1 MTVEGP
7 HDALAPP
14 GRTRRK
20 GLALHWWILIG
31 LLVGASAGLIAS
43 NVLPTAPDGKP
54 HAGLVWFTTNI
65 AKPIGKIFLRLIFM
79 VVIPLVFC
87 AIAGGVAGL
96 GELRRLGRVGG
107 LSLLYT
113 VILST
118 ISVLLA
124 IGLMNTIK
132 PGKQLSAA
140 KQSEL
145 RERFASEAGKHVAN
159 AQKSKT
165 AADALLDI
173 IPANPLQEMVG
184 ALDGSSPGGGM
195 LAVMFFALV
204 FGAALLA
211 GGQKAAPVLALM
223 EGIFDACMRIIGF
236 AMVLAPVGV
245 AALMFAM
252 TAELGLDILRV
263 LLAFFLTGLLGLS
276 LHFFGVYSLFL
287 ALVARMNPLTFFA
300 RISEVIVTA
309 LGTSSSNATLPTSL
323 RVAEQRL
330 GLRKHISNFVLT
342 VGATANQNGTAL
354 YEGVVVLFLAQ
365 VFGVELTIG
374 QQVSVALMCILGGIG
389 TAGVPG
395 GSLPYIA
402 IVLQSVNVPPESIA
416 LILGVDRLLD
426 MCRTV
431 VNVGGDLAIAVAVD
445 RSSGA

>member
-1 MTVEGP
+1 MAVDVSQVDP
-7 HDALAPP
+7 VPSDHAP
-14 GRTRRK
+14 RNR
-20 GLALHWWILIG
+20 LALHWWILIG
-31 LLVGASAGLIAS
+31 LLIGATGGLIAS
-43 NVLPTAPDGKP
+43 RAFPAGEPHDNLLWYTNNV
-54 HAGLVWFTTNI
+54 
-65 AKPIGKIFLRLIFM
+65 AKPVGKIFLRLIFM

-124 IGLMNTIK
+124 IGLVNAIQ
-132 PGKQLSAA
+132 PGKQISVA
-140 KQSEL
+140 KQAEL
-145 RERFASEAGKHVAN
+145 RERFSGEAGKYVAS
-159 AQKSKT
+159 ARKSKT
-165 AADALLDI
+165 ATDAILDI
-173 IPANPLQEMVG
+173 IPTNPLQEMVG
-184 ALDGSSPGGGM
+184 AMDGSSPGGGM
-195 LAVMFFALV
+195 LAVMFFALA

-211 GGQKAAPVLALM
+211 GGQKAAPVLAVM
-223 EGIFDACMRIIGF
+223 DGVFDACMRIIGF
-236 AMVLAPVGV
+236 AMFLAPIGV

-252 TAELGLDILRV
+252 TAELGLDVLRV

-287 ALVARMNPLTFFA
+287 ALAARMNPLIFFA
-300 RISEVIVTA
+300 RISEVIFTA
-309 LGTSSSNATLPTSL
+309 LGTSSSNATLPTAL

-365 VFGVELTIG
+365 VFGVDLSLG
-374 QQVSVALMCILGGIG
+374 QQVTVALMCILGGIG

-431 VNVGGDLAIAVAVD
+431 VNVGGDLAIAAAVD
-445 RSSGA
+445 RSVGT